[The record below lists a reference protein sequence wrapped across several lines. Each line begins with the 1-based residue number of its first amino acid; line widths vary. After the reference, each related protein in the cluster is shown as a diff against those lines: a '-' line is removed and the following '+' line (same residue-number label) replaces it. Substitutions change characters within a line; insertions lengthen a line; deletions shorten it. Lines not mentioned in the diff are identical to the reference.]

1 MPGFEILE
9 HTADVGL
16 VAYGSDLKEAFANAA
31 TGLFSLI
38 AELDEVEERVSYPVE
53 VQAPDEEALLVA
65 WLNELI
71 YLFETEHVV
80 FRRFEVRELA
90 AGRLEAEV
98 YGEPF
103 DPSRHQLKTGVKG
116 ATYHMLEVSRADGC
130 RVQVILDV

>member
-16 VAYGSDLKEAFANAA
+16 VAYGTDLREAFANAA
-31 TGLFSLI
+31 CGLFSLI

-71 YLFETEHVV
+71 YLFEIERVV
-80 FRRFEVRELA
+80 FKRFEVKELA
-90 AGRLEAEV
+90 AGRLEAEA
-98 YGEPF
+98 YGE
-103 DPSRHQLKTGVKG
+103 
-116 ATYHMLEVSRADGC
+116 
-130 RVQVILDV
+130 

>member
-16 VAYGSDLKEAFANAA
+16 VAYGTDLREAFANAA
-31 TGLFSLI
+31 CGLFSLI

-71 YLFETEHVV
+71 YLFEIERVV
-80 FRRFEVRELA
+80 FKRFEVRKLA
-90 AGRLEAEV
+90 AGRLEAEA
-98 YGEPF
+98 YGEKL
-103 DPSRHQLKTGVKG
+103 DPSRHQLKAGVKG
-116 ATYHMLEVSRADGC
+116 ATYHMLEVSRVNGC